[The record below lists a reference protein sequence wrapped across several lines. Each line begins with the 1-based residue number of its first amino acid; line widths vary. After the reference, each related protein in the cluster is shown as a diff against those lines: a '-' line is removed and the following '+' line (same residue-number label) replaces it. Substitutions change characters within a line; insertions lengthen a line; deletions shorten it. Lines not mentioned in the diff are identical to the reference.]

1 LSTLQVVGLTG
12 WTHLAS
18 VKGGFMRPVPLA
30 QGRHIRIVSKVR
42 LPMQVDG
49 EPLIQAP
56 CVLDVRPLETVKL
69 LIPQPLE

>member
-1 LSTLQVVGLTG
+1 
-12 WTHLAS
+12 
-18 VKGGFMRPVPLA
+18 MRPIPLA

-56 CVLDVRPLETVKL
+56 CVLDVRLLETVKL
-69 LIPQPLE
+69 VIPQPVE